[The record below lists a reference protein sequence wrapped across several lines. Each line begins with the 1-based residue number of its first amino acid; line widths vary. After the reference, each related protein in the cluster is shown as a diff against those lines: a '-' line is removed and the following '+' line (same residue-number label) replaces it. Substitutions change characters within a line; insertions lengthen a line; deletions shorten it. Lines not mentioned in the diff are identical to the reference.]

1 MERTKNAIR
10 NIVFGTG
17 QKVVG
22 LIIPF
27 ILRTIIINTI
37 GIQYVGLGGLFAS
50 ILQVLSLADLGI
62 NSAIVF
68 SMYGAIVSNNKQE
81 ICALMNYYKKFYR
94 VVGITVMCLGLMC
107 LPFLRNL
114 ISGETPDGI
123 NIYILYCIT
132 LANTCLTYFLFAYK
146 SCLFTAHQRSDVIS
160 KVGTGTS
167 LATYIIQGILL
178 LLFKNYYLFVIIN
191 PIATVVNNIIISNLA
206 EKTYPEYFA
215 EGVLSDNVKKDI
227 SRKISSLFLYKV
239 GGVVLSSVDT
249 IVISSFLG
257 LTILGKY
264 NNYYYI
270 ITTLFGFLEVFYSSM
285 TAGIG
290 NSIKIDT
297 KEKNKHDFDR
307 LVIVNGWIIGWSTV
321 CLVCLYQPFMYLWV
335 GTEMMFSNQ
344 LVILLAV
351 LFFSWKMMDIV
362 NLYKTAAGLWEYDKW
377 RQVVGSGINLL
388 LNLVLVHYI
397 GIYGIVLSTVVAIIA
412 IIFPWSTYVLF
423 KFYFNFDNYKLLF
436 FKYVIRIATFW
447 AITILTGGLTLAVCN
462 YIGGNTVFSFLIKAI
477 ICVIIP
483 NVLFFFMFSM
493 LKEFSDTKSWILY
506 KIKNMMK

>member
-257 LTILGKY
+257 LTILGK
-264 NNYYYI
+264 
-270 ITTLFGFLEVFYSSM
+270 
-285 TAGIG
+285 
-290 NSIKIDT
+290 
-297 KEKNKHDFDR
+297 
-307 LVIVNGWIIGWSTV
+307 NG
-321 CLVCLYQPFMYLWV
+321 
-335 GTEMMFSNQ
+335 
-344 LVILLAV
+344 
-351 LFFSWKMMDIV
+351 
-362 NLYKTAAGLWEYDKW
+362 
-377 RQVVGSGINLL
+377 
-388 LNLVLVHYI
+388 
-397 GIYGIVLSTVVAIIA
+397 
-412 IIFPWSTYVLF
+412 
-423 KFYFNFDNYKLLF
+423 
-436 FKYVIRIATFW
+436 
-447 AITILTGGLTLAVCN
+447 
-462 YIGGNTVFSFLIKAI
+462 
-477 ICVIIP
+477 
-483 NVLFFFMFSM
+483 
-493 LKEFSDTKSWILY
+493 
-506 KIKNMMK
+506 